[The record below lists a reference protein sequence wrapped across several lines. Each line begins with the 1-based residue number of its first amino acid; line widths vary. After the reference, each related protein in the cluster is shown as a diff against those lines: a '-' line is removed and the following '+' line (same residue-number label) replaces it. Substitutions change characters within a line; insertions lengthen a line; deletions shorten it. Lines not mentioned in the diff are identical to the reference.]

1 MGWLFDVLG
10 ISVDGFVSSIF
21 NGIINWIYEV
31 IFSVIKVVFTK
42 INETGSDL
50 FRLPWVQS
58 LVNFFYILGWALF
71 AIGLV
76 VSISDMVIEY
86 SNGKGDV
93 KTTAINWLKAVL
105 AVSLF
110 TILPERL
117 YNFAVYTQ
125 DSVSRSIIDQVT
137 DENYYHHL
145 VEFNVN
151 FVNVIFILMILYA
164 TVKVFFAN
172 VKRGGILLTLIGVG
186 SLYMLNLPRGYSDG
200 FNGWIKQVIALC
212 FTSFM
217 QTTLFFT
224 GLITIQSDWL
234 IGTPS
239 VLRFYPDYY
248 ICGNNYC
255 SVWAIREYAPK
266 TQEQAILSHIADH
279 ENVTL
284 KIYNR
289 PVSAAEQ
296 NQIIEHADRKN
307 NAQKNTTTKLA
318 EAIDAE
324 SNLSDMVEMLTD
336 IRRNNESMVH
346 TSVFIQLKSSSKE
359 RLTELQADISMELIR
374 SKISYD
380 RLLLQQKEGFI
391 ATLPFGRDMFG
402 NLFERVMPIS
412 SAANLYPLNYSGKTD
427 EKGLYIGKDKYGS
440 SICVDFDVRSDDKT
454 NSNIVILGN
463 AGEGKS
469 FLLKLILTNL
479 RESGFDILNIDP
491 NVEYVELTNNLGG
504 VNIDLMGGKYT
515 INPLEPTPWATDDN
529 QTMLEVE
536 AFSKTSAL
544 SQHISYLKDFFR
556 CYKDFSD
563 AAIDTLEIM
572 LGKLYAKFNIFE
584 NTNLDKIPHNKFP
597 LLTDLYAV
605 IEEEYN
611 KCEKGKKA
619 LYRSDT
625 LQDLLLGL
633 NSLCRGAES
642 KYFNGHTNIKDGKM
656 INFLIRGIMDTNAKL
671 RDTIL
676 FNLLSYIQNRLL
688 TKGRT
693 FAGVDELHLFLNN
706 LTTVKY
712 LRAIM
717 KQDRKMDSG
726 LIIASQNVEDLTL
739 PGIKE
744 YTKPLL
750 SIPTHQFFFYPG
762 IVSSENFID
771 TLQLDPAEYKL
782 INKPSRSHCLYR
794 CGNERYL
801 LKVIAPPYKAALF
814 GTGGGR

>member
-1 MGWLFDVLG
+1 MLLQICRITPKAENIIKLLSK
-10 ISVDGFVSSIF
+10 ISL
-21 NGIINWIYEV
+21 
-31 IFSVIKVVFTK
+31 K
-42 INETGSDL
+42 ET
-50 FRLPWVQS
+50 
-58 LVNFFYILGWALF
+58 
-71 AIGLV
+71 
-76 VSISDMVIEY
+76 
-86 SNGKGDV
+86 
-93 KTTAINWLKAVL
+93 
-105 AVSLF
+105 
-110 TILPERL
+110 
-117 YNFAVYTQ
+117 
-125 DSVSRSIIDQVT
+125 VT

-212 FTSFM
+212 F
-217 QTTLFFT
+217 
-224 GLITIQSDWL
+224 
-234 IGTPS
+234 
-239 VLRFYPDYY
+239 
-248 ICGNNYC
+248 
-255 SVWAIREYAPK
+255 
-266 TQEQAILSHIADH
+266 
-279 ENVTL
+279 
-284 KIYNR
+284 
-289 PVSAAEQ
+289 
-296 NQIIEHADRKN
+296 
-307 NAQKNTTTKLA
+307 
-318 EAIDAE
+318 
-324 SNLSDMVEMLTD
+324 
-336 IRRNNESMVH
+336 
-346 TSVFIQLKSSSKE
+346 
-359 RLTELQADISMELIR
+359 
-374 SKISYD
+374 
-380 RLLLQQKEGFI
+380 
-391 ATLPFGRDMFG
+391 
-402 NLFERVMPIS
+402 
-412 SAANLYPLNYSGKTD
+412 
-427 EKGLYIGKDKYGS
+427 KYGS